1 MKPIHPYRRAYFT
14 NGIPYHKY
22 FLRQSGNKYDFRK
35 DYNDITNS
43 NDIFIGD
50 RKNCLIISINCKSKT
65 LVANIQD
72 FQSHDSENKTLMNI
86 AIKKIKK

>member
-1 MKPIHPYRRAYFT
+1 MKPIHPYRRAHFT

-50 RKNCLIISINCKSKT
+50 RKNCLIISINCNVHQYSRFLKT
-65 LVANIQD
+65 
-72 FQSHDSENKTLMNI
+72 
-86 AIKKIKK
+86 